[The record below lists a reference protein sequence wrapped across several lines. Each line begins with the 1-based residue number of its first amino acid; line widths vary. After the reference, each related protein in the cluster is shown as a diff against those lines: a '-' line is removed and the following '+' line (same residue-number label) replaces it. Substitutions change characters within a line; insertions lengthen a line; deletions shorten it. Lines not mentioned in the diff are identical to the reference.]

1 METLPDL
8 SLHISPPF
16 SFSQNSDSSSS
27 GSDLSHE
34 QGFLPVGRD
43 HEPNKQAGELTLSLG
58 LDPAPVLLDPVC
70 TQQSK
75 HSHHYAPHMYDFKR
89 NSRAVVRGSSKRNV
103 RAPRMRWTTTLHA
116 HFVHAVELLGGHERA
131 TPKSVL
137 ELMNVKDLTLAHV
150 KSHLQMYRTVKS
162 TDRCGGQGQRDMG
175 LNQQIETGEILPPPS
190 DDKHGSR
197 NLSSIYYSSLAA
209 SSSAPITV
217 NPPAVSPR
225 SQYVSMEASRWLF
238 IRQNAT
244 QACQEGLN
252 SMEALKATKDMG
264 LLEGSN
270 PSAALLS
277 SMCISSGMRHLSNVP
292 SLEMSLGRQ
301 GWQQEPHLESSKELT
316 LLKC

>member
-1 METLPDL
+1 MEPLPDL

-16 SFSQNSDSSSS
+16 YFSQNSDSSSS
-27 GSDLSHE
+27 GSDSSHE
-34 QGFLPVGRD
+34 QGFLPMGQD
-43 HEPNKQAGELTLSLG
+43 HEPIKQTGELTLSLG
-58 LDPAPVLLDPVC
+58 LDPAPVVADPVC
-70 TQQSK
+70 TQHSK

-89 NSRAVVRGSSKRNV
+89 NSRAVVRGSSKRNA

-175 LNQQIETGEILPPPS
+175 LNQQIETGEILPPPT
-190 DDKHGSR
+190 DRHGSR
-197 NLSSIYYSSLAA
+197 NPSSIYSSLVA
-209 SSSAPITV
+209 SSGPTTAD
-217 NPPAVSPR
+217 PPAVSPR
-225 SQYVSMEASRWLF
+225 SQYASMEASRWLF
-238 IRQNAT
+238 VRQNAT
-244 QACQEGLN
+244 QAWQKGLN
-252 SMEALKATKDMG
+252 SMEALKTTNDMG

-277 SMCISSGMRHLSNVP
+277 SVCISSGMRHLSSVP

-301 GWQQEPHLESSKELT
+301 GWQQEPHLESSNELT